1 MGGGKFANIRVKPIR
16 RGKMGFMKSKKF
28 WAVSII
34 TVLLVSFMFLATACC
49 GTSTTNVST
58 YAEFVD
64 ALKGT
69 SEVIKLEK
77 DIVIDSTLVVER
89 EVILDM
95 NGKTISNEVDVWNV
109 EENNWSVISVR
120 AGGDLTIKGDG
131 KIQAKENDAYGIDVM
146 DGGNLVIES
155 VEVVGNIHA
164 VYVYEGS
171 AEIKGGKYS
180 VQQKYSADPATANEY
195 VLNLDDAHREAGT
208 ASIVVTGGTFVEF
221 NPQNCKAEG
230 DKTNFVK
237 GGYVAT
243 LDETA
248 SVPTYVVS
256 AE

>member
-1 MGGGKFANIRVKPIR
+1 MGLI
-16 RGKMGFMKSKKF
+16 KSKKF

-34 TVLLVSFMFLATACC
+34 AVLLVSFMFLATACC

-95 NGKTISNEVDVWNV
+95 NGKTISNEVDVWNA

-180 VQQKYSADPATANEY
+180 VQQKYSNDPATANEY
-195 VLNLDDAHREAGT
+195 VLNLEDAHRKEGT

-230 DKTNFVK
+230 DNTNFVK
-237 GGYVAT
+237 DGYVAT
-243 LDETA
+243 LDKTA
-248 SVPTYVVS
+248 SVPTYVVL

>member
-1 MGGGKFANIRVKPIR
+1 MGLI
-16 RGKMGFMKSKKF
+16 KSKKF

-180 VQQKYSADPATANEY
+180 VQQKHSDPATANEF
-195 VLNLDDAHREAGT
+195 VLNLEDAHRKEDT

-230 DKTNFVK
+230 DNTNFVK
-237 GGYVAT
+237 DGYVAT
-243 LDETA
+243 LDKTA

>member
-1 MGGGKFANIRVKPIR
+1 MQLT
-16 RGKMGFMKSKKF
+16 KSKKI

-34 TVLLVSFMFLATACC
+34 AVLLVSFMLLATACC

-58 YAEFVD
+58 YAELVD

-69 SEVIKLEK
+69 SEVIKLE
-77 DIVIDSTLVVER
+77 DNIVIESTLVVER
-89 EVILDM
+89 EVTLDM
-95 NGKTISNEVDVWNV
+95 NGKTISNEVEVWNV

-120 AGGDLTIKGDG
+120 AGGNLIVEGNG
-131 KIQAKENDAYGIDVM
+131 KIQAKENDCYAIDVM
-146 DGGNLVIES
+146 DGGHLVVNDGEF
-155 VEVVGNIHA
+155 VGNISA

-171 AEIKGGKYS
+171 AQINGGTYS
-180 VQQKYSADPATANEY
+180 IQQKSEVQGKPNEF
-195 VLNLDDAHREAGT
+195 VLNLEDAHRKEDT

-230 DKTNFVK
+230 DNTNFVK
-237 GGYVAT
+237 DGYVAT
-243 LDETA
+243 LDKTA

>member
-1 MGGGKFANIRVKPIR
+1 MQLT
-16 RGKMGFMKSKKF
+16 KSKKI

-34 TVLLVSFMFLATACC
+34 AVLLVSFMLLATACC

-58 YAEFVD
+58 YAELVD

-69 SEVIKLEK
+69 SEVIKLE
-77 DIVIDSTLVVER
+77 DNIVIESTLVVER
-89 EVILDM
+89 EVTLDM
-95 NGKTISNEVDVWNV
+95 NGKTISNEVEVWNV

-120 AGGDLTIKGDG
+120 AGGNLIVEGNG
-131 KIQAKENDAYGIDVM
+131 KIQAKENDCYAIDVM
-146 DGGNLVIES
+146 DGGHLVVNSGEF
-155 VEVVGNIHA
+155 VGNIHA

-180 VQQKYSADPATANEY
+180 VQQKYSDNPATANEY
-195 VLNLDDAHREAGT
+195 VLNLEDAHREAGT

-221 NPQNCKAEG
+221 NPQNCMAEG
-230 DKTNFVK
+230 DNTNFVQE
-237 GGYVAT
+237 GYVST
-243 LDETA
+243 LDEDA

>member
-1 MGGGKFANIRVKPIR
+1 MGLI
-16 RGKMGFMKSKKF
+16 KSKKF

-77 DIVIDSTLVVER
+77 DILVEAPIVVTR
-89 EVILDM
+89 EVVLDM
-95 NGKTISNEVDVWNV
+95 NGKTLSNEVDIWDEGANA
-109 EENNWSVISVR
+109 WAIISVR
-120 AGGDLTIKGDG
+120 EGGVLTVEGNG
-131 KIQAKENDAYGIDVM
+131 KIQTKENDCYAIDVM
-146 DGGNLVIES
+146 DGGHLVVNDGEF
-155 VEVVGNIHA
+155 VGNISA

-171 AEIKGGKYS
+171 AQINGGTYS
-180 VQQKYSADPATANEY
+180 IQQKSEVQGKPNEF
-195 VLNLDDAHREAGT
+195 VLNLEDAHRKEDT

-230 DKTNFVK
+230 DNTNFVK
-237 GGYVAT
+237 DGYVAT
-243 LDETA
+243 LDKTA